1 MTALLDYADPFA
13 FACPCWMRED
23 AVLGVNR
30 NELPRFY
37 KKLVSALTHDDDG
50 KQKPHKPCSFC
61 GEGVVCEHGKCNICE
76 LCHKCLEELDEHVW

>member
-1 MTALLDYADPFA
+1 MSQQNETLSSMTALLDYADPFA

-37 KKLVSALTHDDDG
+37 KKLVLTY
-50 KQKPHKPCSFC
+50 
-61 GEGVVCEHGKCNICE
+61 EVVCEHGKCNICE
-76 LCHKCLEELDEHVW
+76 LCHKCLYREGLHERNLHHE